1 MQPYYTFL
9 SNLEEALATGRPSVR
24 PQVNLWRPR
33 IGNTYFDSA
42 YLTIPRCLRSRL
54 CCVFVSMTSRVPVG
68 GVGVAAA
75 AGVVYRA
82 KGNGRGLC
90 GCTMS
95 SGEER

>member
-1 MQPYYTFL
+1 
-9 SNLEEALATGRPSVR
+9 
-24 PQVNLWRPR
+24 
-33 IGNTYFDSA
+33 
-42 YLTIPRCLRSRL
+42 
-54 CCVFVSMTSRVPVG
+54 MTSRVPVG